1 MKRFL
6 LIAMLFAMPLTTY
19 AGSGVS
25 VGVAS
30 DYFFRGVSQTDQPH
44 VNLTAIGE
52 WNGFHAGAWVGT
64 VDFGDE
70 ADYEYDLFAGY
81 KMNVMDNMSVELG
94 VIQYRYDAGDYDMV
108 EEVFAGLTY
117 GGLSIRGFQD
127 TDTDDTYAELGLDIS
142 NIVPVLDV
150 NLLYGY
156 HDEDNDFSALRVGYN
171 NFFAEIMLE
180 TVMDGQSMDSIS
192 VGYNYHF

>member
-19 AGSGVS
+19 AESGVS

-81 KMNVMDNMSVELG
+81 LQPMCK
-94 VIQYRYDAGDYDMV
+94 
-108 EEVFAGLTY
+108 
-117 GGLSIRGFQD
+117 
-127 TDTDDTYAELGLDIS
+127 
-142 NIVPVLDV
+142 P
-150 NLLYGY
+150 
-156 HDEDNDFSALRVGYN
+156 
-171 NFFAEIMLE
+171 
-180 TVMDGQSMDSIS
+180 
-192 VGYNYHF
+192 